1 MRILIVEDDFIARR
15 ILKEILS
22 SYGDCDIVVDG
33 EEAIQAFRLAWE
45 DGNPYELI
53 CMDIMMPNING
64 QEALK
69 KIRDIEKQ
77 IGIKSTEEVK
87 VVMITALDDP
97 KSVIHAYYKGGATS
111 YIVKP
116 VERDKLLEELR
127 LLGLIAKDS

>member
-22 SYGDCDIVVDG
+22 TYGDCDIVVDG

-45 DGNPYELI
+45 DGNPYDLI

-69 KIRDIEKQ
+69 EIRDIEKQ

>member
-22 SYGDCDIVVDG
+22 TYGDCDIVVDG

-45 DGNPYELI
+45 DGNPYDLI

-69 KIRDIEKQ
+69 EIRDIEKQ
-77 IGIKSTEEVK
+77 IGIKSIEEVK